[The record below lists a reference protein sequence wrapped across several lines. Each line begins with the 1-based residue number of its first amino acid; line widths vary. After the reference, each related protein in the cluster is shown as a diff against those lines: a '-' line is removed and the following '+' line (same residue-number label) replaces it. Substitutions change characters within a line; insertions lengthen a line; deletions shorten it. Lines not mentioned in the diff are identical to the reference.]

1 MPPSCRQYTKWSAR
15 PVREWTFEPD
25 PTSARLDAMNLGI
38 LLALSAAL
46 AYGAADFLGG
56 VGSRRF
62 SPWQVVLVG
71 QAAGA
76 LVLLAAGL
84 VVPGDPAITDF
95 AWALLAGAGSA
106 TGSIFLFRGLA
117 RGRMGLVAP
126 MSAVGA
132 AVLPVLVGVVLGERP
147 TWLVW
152 IGVLAAL
159 PGIWLVSR
167 ETTSDRPAHTR
178 GALVDGAIAGVGFGT
193 LFTALAQ
200 ISEGAGLLPLA
211 ANQLVG
217 AILTVVAAT
226 SLGQPWR
233 PSRGVLGWGSA
244 SGMLGASG
252 TLAFMVAAGA
262 TGLGVAG
269 VLASLYP
276 AVTVLLAAGVL
287 GERIG
292 TGQRMGI
299 AICTLAI
306 ATLAAG

>member
-1 MPPSCRQYTKWSAR
+1 
-15 PVREWTFEPD
+15 
-25 PTSARLDAMNLGI
+25 MNLGVV
-38 LLALSAAL
+38 LALSSAL
-46 AYGAADFLGG
+46 AYGAADFIGG
-56 VGSRRF
+56 VGSRRH
-62 SPWQVVLVG
+62 SSWQVVLVG

-76 LVLLAAGL
+76 LVMLAAGL
-84 VVPGDPAITDF
+84 MLPGSPATLDF

-126 MSAVGA
+126 ISAVGA
-132 AVLPVLVGVVLGERP
+132 AALPVLVGVVLGERP
-147 TWLVW
+147 TWLIWV
-152 IGVLAAL
+152 GVLAAL

-167 ETTSDRPAHTR
+167 ETTSDRPTRTR
-178 GALVDGAIAGVGFGT
+178 GALVDGTIAGLGFGI

-200 ISEGAGLLPLA
+200 ISDDAGLLPLA
-211 ANQLVG
+211 GNQVIG
-217 AILTVVAAT
+217 AILTMVTAA

-233 PSRGVLGWGSA
+233 PCRGVLGWGSA
-244 SGMLGASG
+244 SGVLGASG
-252 TLAFMVAAGA
+252 TLAFMVATGA
-262 TGLGVAG
+262 TSLGIAG

-292 TGQRMGI
+292 TGQRVGI
-299 AICTLAI
+299 GICTVAV